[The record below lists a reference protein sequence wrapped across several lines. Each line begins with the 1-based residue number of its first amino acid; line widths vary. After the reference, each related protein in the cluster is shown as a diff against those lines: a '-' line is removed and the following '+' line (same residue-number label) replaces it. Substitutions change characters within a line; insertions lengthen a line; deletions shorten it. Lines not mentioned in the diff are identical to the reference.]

1 MPAVAAVLPM
11 FPLGTVLLPGVVLPL
26 HVFEERYRTMV
37 RWCLDHE
44 PEFGVALIERGS
56 EVGGGDVR
64 TAVGC
69 VARMVEVAE
78 MPDGRYALVAV
89 GTRRIRVTRWLP
101 DDPYPRAEVEEWPE
115 PAPGPTHRE
124 RLDAVVAL
132 LRRALALHAELADD
146 VTPATVE
153 LSDDPVLATWQ
164 VCAVAPLGPVDR
176 LTLLALEG
184 PDDRVQALEVL
195 LTDELAFLEQRLA
208 LEADEPPS

>member
-37 RWCLDHE
+37 RWRLDHE

>member
-44 PEFGVALIERGS
+44 PEFGVTMIERGS